1 MSIENSTRWGWFC
14 PRTAGGVAHAVST
27 PGVYLPVHAFD
38 VEPTE
43 IAWNRVL
50 TRLSTRFA
58 ATLTALTRDN
68 FASEQGE
75 AIRPNLPPLVS
86 ATKAGKRFF
95 SCHSLGGRVQR
106 AIYS

>member
-75 AIRPNLPPLVS
+75 AIRPKRPPLV
-86 ATKAGKRFF
+86 AAAKAGKRLFPY
-95 SCHSLGGRVQR
+95 HALGRHIKR
-106 AIYS
+106 AIYG

>member
-14 PRTAGGVAHAVST
+14 PHTAGGVAHAVST
-27 PGVYLPVHAFD
+27 PGVYLPVHAFN
-38 VEPTE
+38 VGPTE
-43 IAWNRVL
+43 IASNRVL
-50 TRLSTRFA
+50 TRLGTRFA